1 MDDRVV
7 EFIAGLRAAGVR
19 ISIAESVDAL
29 RAIEQAGIEDKGL
42 FRAALQTTLVKDPEA
57 VPAFQ
62 RLFPMYFGH
71 DQPPMQ
77 QPGGGDT
84 LTEEEQQQLQQLL
97 QHMLATMTPQQL
109 AQLFQ
114 SMISGQ
120 QLSRE
125 QIRDILN
132 QQSTPPPM
140 THPYYQEWMTQR
152 ALRQIQFAKLE
163 EALQQLLE
171 QLQAEGMRTEALQA
185 IAEAAQQNQQVLAE
199 QIAQQVGQQMI
210 EQMHN
215 AEPRPRSVEQL
226 MNRPFEQL
234 SPQETQ
240 DLRSLVNRLAAQLR
254 SRMALRQRRGKSGTL
269 DAKQTIRSN
278 LRFGGVPV
286 VIRHRRRHLKP
297 RLVVICDLSIS
308 MRPVASFMLLLI
320 YALQDQISRTRSF
333 AFIDDM
339 HDVSMDFTEYRAE
352 QAITNIQE
360 RIRPPRSYATDLGHS
375 LQTFVRD
382 HCGCVDQ
389 RTTVIILGDGRNNEN
404 DPGLEAFSKIRQRA
418 RRVVWFNPEPPSM
431 WGRYDPG
438 SLSSDM
444 LKYMPMCDAVHYV
457 SNLRQLA
464 AAVDSLFGR

>member
-29 RAIEQAGIEDKGL
+29 RAIEQAGIEDKDL

-62 RLFPMYFGH
+62 RLFPMYFGL

-77 QPGGGDT
+77 QTGDGDT
-84 LTEEEQQQLQQLL
+84 LTEAEQQQLQRLL
-97 QHMLATMTPQQL
+97 QQILAAMTPQHL
-109 AQLFQ
+109 AQLFE

-120 QLSRE
+120 RLRRE
-125 QIRDILN
+125 QIRAILN
-132 QQSTPPPM
+132 QQGTSPPM

-152 ALRQIQFAKLE
+152 ALRQMQFAKLE
-163 EALQQLLE
+163 AALQHLLE
-171 QLQAEGMRTEALQA
+171 QLRAEGMREEALQA
-185 IAEAAQQNQQVLAE
+185 IADAARQNQQMLTE

-210 EQMHN
+210 EQMHT

-226 MNRPFEQL
+226 MDRPFDQL

-333 AFIDDM
+333 AFIDDI
-339 HDVSMDFTEYRAE
+339 HDISIDFTEYRAE
-352 QAITNIQE
+352 RAIANIQQ

-382 HCGCVDQ
+382 YCGCIDQ

-404 DPGLEAFSKIRQRA
+404 DPGLDAFRTICQRA
-418 RRVVWFNPEPPSM
+418 RRVVWFNPEPPTM

-464 AAVDSLFGR
+464 TAVDSLFGY